1 MGIRDAWV
9 TDLGRLTELD
19 HVTRTDPERLACIRR
34 SIEQGSCIVCT
45 ESEEILGYGVLEY
58 SFYGMGFVAM
68 LYVNSQHRRQGV
80 GSQLMRELEK
90 RCRTSKIFTSTN
102 LSNLPMQSLLRT
114 LAYRESG
121 IIFNLDPGDPELVYL
136 KVLRADTS

>member
-1 MGIRDAWV
+1 MKIREAQG
-9 TDLGRLTELD
+9 TDLVRLVELD
-19 HVTRTDPERLACIRR
+19 QVARTDPERIAVLRC

-58 SFYGMGFVAM
+58 SFYGMGFVTI
-68 LYVNSQHRRQGV
+68 LYVDLQYRRQGA
-80 GSQLMRELEK
+80 GTQLMHAMEN
-90 RCRTSKIFTSTN
+90 RCKTAKIFTSTN

-114 LAYRESG
+114 LAYQESG

-136 KVLRADTS
+136 KVLRADAS